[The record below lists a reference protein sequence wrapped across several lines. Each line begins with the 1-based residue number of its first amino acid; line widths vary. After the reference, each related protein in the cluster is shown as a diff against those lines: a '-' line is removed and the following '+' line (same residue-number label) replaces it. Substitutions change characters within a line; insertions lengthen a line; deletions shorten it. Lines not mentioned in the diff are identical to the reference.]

1 MLHRGELTVL
11 AWAPTMV
18 VAKPWCLSQAERLQK
33 IQPTPGGGEVSI
45 GLNFRS
51 FSVGLFFH
59 APSFSVHSLLCFE
72 REGARI
78 KD

>member
-1 MLHRGELTVL
+1 MHRGELTVL
-11 AWAPTMV
+11 MWAPTMV

-33 IQPTPGGGEVSI
+33 IRPTPVGRKVSI

-51 FSVGLFFH
+51 FSVDLFH